1 MNTKYIQR
9 QPVISTQ
16 HSSVQRRADF
26 PSTLTVALLSMAFTV
41 FNFSLSFGQTF
52 KWNTPSDTKTVKRE
66 NVTPKGAPATTAD
79 KSTKETSNGKT
90 GYRIKTI
97 VIDAGHGGHDPG
109 CLGGLSQ
116 EKHVALGIAQK
127 LSLNIQQQFP
137 SVRVIMTRDT
147 DIFIPLYERATIANR
162 NNADLFISIHCNY
175 MPGRADTKGT
185 ETYVMG
191 LHTANHNLEVA
202 KRENAVIL
210 LEDNYRQNYDYDP
223 NSPEGH
229 IIFSMFQN
237 AHLEQSILLADK
249 IESKF
254 KNDSGRNSRGV
265 KQAGFVV
272 LKETTMPSVLV
283 ETGFLSNNQEEGYLT
298 GEGGQQ
304 EVADALLLAF
314 AEYKQSIESGPAGAA
329 LERERQ
335 AAIAAN
341 TQLPKTYEQP
351 YKAPAPTRQAAP
363 TLQQQQASYNP
374 PAQQPVTTAKQQGS
388 YTQPSPPANT
398 PSNSRAFMYSNETE
412 VPVNTSYHENQA
424 TERNSAA
431 YQSPSPQQQVSSYEY
446 NTTAKGGNY
455 SASSSDIRFYVQLAA
470 TPQPVDP
477 KQARW
482 KNTGYMIEVIEEDSK
497 YKYQVR
503 SVESYQQAFAAKLD
517 LQESGYPD
525 AFIVAYKQGKRIP
538 LEQAKR
544 EAGVN

>member
-1 MNTKYIQR
+1 MNTMHNQR

-16 HSSVQRRADF
+16 HSTVQQRADF
-26 PSTLTVALLSMAFTV
+26 PSTLTVALLSIAFTV

-52 KWNTPSDTKTVKRE
+52 KWNTSSDNKTVKRE

-109 CLGGLSQ
+109 CLGGQSQ
-116 EKHVALGIAQK
+116 EKHIALGIAQK
-127 LSLNIQQQFP
+127 LALNIQQQFP

-175 MPGRADTKGT
+175 MPGRGETKGT

-191 LHTANHNLEVA
+191 LHTATHNLEVA

-283 ETGFLSNNQEEGYLT
+283 ETGFLSNGQEEGYLV
-298 GEGGQQ
+298 GESGQQ

-314 AEYKQSIESGPAGAA
+314 AEYKQSIESGPAGIAM
-329 LERERQ
+329 EKERQ
-335 AAIAAN
+335 NAIASN
-341 TQLPKTYEQP
+341 SNLPKTYEQP
-351 YKAPAPTRQAAP
+351 YKAPAPTRQTAP
-363 TLQQQQASYNP
+363 EQQQQPVYTNRQQQAYNP
-374 PAQQPVTTAKQQGS
+374 PPATTNNNAQ
-388 YTQPSPPANT
+388 
-398 PSNSRAFMYSNETE
+398 SRAFMYSNETE
-412 VPVNTSYHENQA
+412 VPVNTSYHESQA
-424 TERNSAA
+424 SERNAAA
-431 YQSPSPQQQVSSYEY
+431 YQPPVQQPQSYEY
-446 NTTAKGGNY
+446 DITAKGN
-455 SASSSDIRFYVQLAA
+455 AVNSDIHFYVQVAA

-482 KNTGYMIEVIEEDSK
+482 KNTGYMIEVIEEDNK

-503 SVESYQQAFAAKLD
+503 SVASYQQAFAAKLD
-517 LQESGYPD
+517 LQQSGYPD
-525 AFIVAYKQGKRIP
+525 AFIVAYKQGKRIS